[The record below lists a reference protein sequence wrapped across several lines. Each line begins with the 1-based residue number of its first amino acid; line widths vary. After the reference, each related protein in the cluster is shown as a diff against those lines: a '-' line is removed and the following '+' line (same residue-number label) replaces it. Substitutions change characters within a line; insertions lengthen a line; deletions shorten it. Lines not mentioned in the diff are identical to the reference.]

1 MRYIY
6 TVFIYLALPFI
17 FLRLLWRSRRLPG
30 ARKRWSERLGFAPFQ
45 FEKSIWVHAVSVG
58 ETIAAIP
65 LIKALKKEYPDV
77 PLVVTNMTVTGGAR
91 VKAAFGDLV
100 HQAYIPYD
108 LPGAVARFVRNINPQ
123 IVVVME
129 TEIWPNLYAELQK
142 NHIPI
147 VIANARLSAK
157 SAAGYLSVLS
167 LTKQMLAAVGHLAV
181 QGKADAERFKEL
193 GMPAERVSVT
203 GNIKFDLEL
212 SADLPEK
219 TAILRDELGHD
230 RLIWVAASTHQGEED
245 SILAA
250 HKKVLDKFPSALLI
264 LVPRHPER
272 FNSVFQEVL
281 KNSLS
286 VVRRSEGKTCDAET
300 QVYFGDTMG
309 EMMLYYSVSDVAFV
323 AGSFITLGGHNML
336 EPAALGKPIL
346 TGPHLFNFAEI
357 SELLISAKGMTV
369 VRDGNELAQEV
380 IRLFGDESLRNAVGE
395 SAFGVVEANRGALGR
410 QMEIIRKAYISEVR
424 L

>member
-6 TVFIYLALPFI
+6 TAFLYLALPFI
-17 FLRLLWRSRRLPG
+17 FLRLLWRSRRLPD
-30 ARKRWSERLGFAPFQ
+30 ARKRWSERLGYAPFH
-45 FEKSIWVHAVSVG
+45 FEKCIWVHAVSVG

-65 LIKALKKEYPDV
+65 LIKALKKEYPDL

-91 VKAAFGDLV
+91 VRAAFGDLV
-100 HQAYIPYD
+100 HQAYVPYD
-108 LPGAVARFVRNINPQ
+108 LPGAVARFVRCINPQ

-142 NHIPI
+142 NNIPI

-167 LTKQMLAAVGHLAV
+167 LTKKMLGAVSHLAV
-181 QGKADAERFKEL
+181 QAKADAERFKEL

-212 SADLPEK
+212 PANLSEK
-219 TAILRDELGHD
+219 TALLRSEIGSE
-230 RLIWVAASTHQGEED
+230 RLVWVAASTHQGEED
-245 SILAA
+245 IILTA
-250 HKKVLDKFPSALLI
+250 HKKVLEKFPGALLI

-272 FNSVFQEVL
+272 FDSVYQEVL
-281 KNSLS
+281 KNSLR
-286 VVRRSEGKTCDAET
+286 VVRRSEGKLCDATT
-300 QVYFGDTMG
+300 QVYLGDTMG
-309 EMMLYYSVSDVAFV
+309 EMMLSYSVSDVAFV

-336 EPAALGKPIL
+336 EPAALGKPVL

-357 SELLISAKGMTV
+357 SELLIAAKGMIV
-369 VRDGNELAQEV
+369 VRDGAELASEV
-380 IRLFGDESLRNAVGE
+380 ERLFGDAELRATVGAR
-395 SAFGVVEANRGALGR
+395 AFAVVEANRGALGR
-410 QMEIIRKAYISEVR
+410 QMEIIRKAR
-424 L
+424 LS